1 IQEALQKGVKL
12 THKQKRIV
20 KKLQANVMSSGP
32 QRGGKR
38 AAAATLPTVEQIA
51 KKRRRDQQLRLR
63 HDKKK
68 AMEEARK
75 GKEKWMKRQ
84 QAKAAQK
91 GAKNRSFM
99 IVKKSKSQKRS
110 RPGRR

>member
-1 IQEALQKGVKL
+1 
-12 THKQKRIV
+12 
-20 KKLQANVMSSGP
+20 
-32 QRGGKR
+32 
-38 AAAATLPTVEQIA
+38 IA